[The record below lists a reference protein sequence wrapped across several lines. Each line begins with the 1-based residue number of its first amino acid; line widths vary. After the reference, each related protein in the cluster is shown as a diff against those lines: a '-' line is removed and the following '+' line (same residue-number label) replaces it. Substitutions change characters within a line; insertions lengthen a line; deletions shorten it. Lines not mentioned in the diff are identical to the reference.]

1 MVRVS
6 ALTGILLASAASL
19 ALAGAADAAP
29 ICKTDGYKAAQGLA
43 FIAEGE
49 ALVVTWAGD
58 PGQEGRLR
66 LAVRNGQPVIE
77 DLSLRKTGG
86 AWTSLAA
93 NVTPDFSVTTGLR
106 RMSNQ
111 QMQPLADLKIPLT
124 QDVLDKYRWDPF
136 WDAPLDL
143 APKSRLGNPP
153 PVAGVPGTDQPGLPR
168 DPKEIAQADAV
179 YAINGCSVTTNGGR
193 LEINFPGVT
202 LGLFKGSLQYTVY
215 RGSNL
220 IRQEVLASTDAK
232 WVAYKYDA
240 GLKGLKVSP
249 GSNIAWRDVGGV
261 WQSDAFGGAAS
272 PLRVP
277 LRAANRVAVAQ
288 TGAGRIAAFPPPHK
302 FFWSREVAINMGYNW
317 YRKDSAGAFSFGIR
331 QHDKEDESE
340 DPANWALYSARPGT
354 QQLMPVYLYPSLS
367 DAQATTKQVLTYT
380 HGDTYKPL
388 AGYKVMNHHYH
399 MDVGERWLKE
409 GVETKLPDLEVL
421 KSLGLNIISPIAS
434 TFMVGFSGATPD
446 APPEIAAK
454 AAAESKPRVADPL
467 AVIDAGV
474 KGARIHSDKDFLIM
488 SNQELYNGPLGG
500 HTDMLFS
507 HPVYWDQRKPG
518 QPFTEQNPKYGKVYH
533 IGSAQD
539 FIAMARAEDVML
551 SMPHPRSKGSTG
563 YPDAI
568 KDRDYFLDPHFQGIG
583 LRWGMGLD
591 GSERRTCEYRC
602 LPLIDDMSNWMA
614 DRPEPLKYITSISEV
629 RHQSPGDDVYAS
641 SPVTYVKLNETP
653 DNAAPVVA
661 ALMRGDSFV
670 TTGEVLIKSLNVE
683 ENGKNSRVVADL
695 EWTFPLDMVEIVW
708 GDGKKTG
715 RKVVSAT
722 EFGPFGSH
730 RFEIPFD
737 ATGQKW
743 IRFAAWDSASEGALS
758 QPMRIGKRPV
768 AKK

>member
-1 MVRVS
+1 MNQRTRL
-6 ALTGILLASAASL
+6 LTL
-19 ALAGAADAAP
+19 LAGAAALAAGQAAAAP
-29 ICKTDGYKAAQGLA
+29 LVCKTDAYKAAEGLNFA
-43 FIAEGE
+43 ADGE

-66 LAVRNGQPVIE
+66 LTVRNGEPVIE
-77 DLSLRKTGG
+77 DLSLRKAGG
-86 AWTSLAA
+86 AWSSLAS
-93 NVTPDFSVTTGLR
+93 NVSPDFSVTTGLR

-111 QMQPLADLKIPLT
+111 QMQPLKDLKIPLT
-124 QDVLDKYRWDPF
+124 QEVLDKYRWEPF

-153 PVAGVPGTDQPGLPR
+153 PVDGVPGTDQPGLPR
-168 DPKEIAQADAV
+168 DPKEIVNAEAV
-179 YAINGCSVTTNGGR
+179 FAINGCNVRTDGGR
-193 LEINFPGVT
+193 LEISFPGVT
-202 LGLFKGSLQYTVY
+202 LGVFTGALQYTVY

-220 IRQEVLASTDAK
+220 IRQEVIASTGTK

-240 GLKGLKVSP
+240 GLKGLKLSP
-249 GSNIAWRDVGGV
+249 DAKIAWRDISST
-261 WQSDAFGGAAS
+261 WQNDTFGGAVS

-288 TGAGRIAAFPPPHK
+288 SSAGGIAAFPPPHK
-302 FFWSREVAINMGYNW
+302 FFWAREVAINMGYNW
-317 YRKDSAGAFSFGIR
+317 YRKDSDQAFSFGIR

-367 DAQATTKQVLTYT
+367 EAPATVGQVLNFT
-380 HGDTYKPL
+380 HGDTFKPI
-388 AGYKVMNHHYH
+388 AGYKVLNHHYH
-399 MDVGERWLKE
+399 MDVGDRWLKE
-409 GVETKLPDLEVL
+409 GIEARLPDLEVI
-421 KSLGLNIISPIAS
+421 KSLGINIISPIAS

-454 AAAESKPRVADPL
+454 VAAETKPRVADPFGL
-467 AVIDAGV
+467 IDAGL
-474 KGARIHSDKDFLIM
+474 KGARLHSDKDFLIM

-518 QPFTEQNPKYGKVYH
+518 QPFTETHPKYGKVYH

-539 FIAMARAEDVML
+539 FITMARQEDIML
-551 SMPHPRSKGSTG
+551 TMPHPRSKGSTG
-563 YPDAI
+563 YPEAI
-568 KDRDYFLDPHFQGIG
+568 KDRDYFLDPHFQGVG
-583 LRWGMGLD
+583 VRWGMGLD

-602 LPLIDDMSNWMA
+602 LPLLDDMSNWMA

-641 SPVTYVKLNETP
+641 SPVTYVKLDKTP
-653 DNAAPVVA
+653 DNAAPVVQ

-670 TTGEVLIKSLNVE
+670 TTGEVLIKSLSVE
-683 ENGKNSRVVADL
+683 EAGKNSKVVADL

-758 QPMRIGKRPV
+758 QPMRLSRKAPAKR
-768 AKK
+768 